1 MRIRINATG
10 LYTYPDGVVVCGK
23 PEFPNRTEDI
33 LLNPTL
39 IVEVLSPSTE
49 AYDRGRKFD
58 HYRTIESFREYLLLS
73 SDRIH
78 ADLFTLQD
86 GRWVLTSAD
95 HLEDTLSLESVGCRL
110 AMAGLYEKVEFEPAE
125 RTGTPS
131 SEK

>member
-73 SDRIH
+73 SAGSMPISSRSRT
-78 ADLFTLQD
+78 AD
-86 GRWVLTSAD
+86 GS
-95 HLEDTLSLESVGCRL
+95 
-110 AMAGLYEKVEFEPAE
+110 
-125 RTGTPS
+125 
-131 SEK
+131 